1 MIVKMINDGYI
12 VSVGDISSTITNDNV
27 VVIGE
32 AEKNILVDKFN
43 SKPTAPEGYIYK
55 LKADNLEWE
64 LIEIPPEP
72 DEPTPEELLNI
83 LVGETE

>member
-1 MIVKMINDGYI
+1 MIVKMLNDGYI

-43 SKPTAPEGYIYK
+43 SKPTAPEGYVYK

-72 DEPTPEELLNI
+72 DDPTAEETLSII
-83 LVGETE
+83 LGEEQ